1 MTELG
6 SSGSYLSWA
15 SPQLGVEASGHVVDC
30 QLANHPSWVVTPPRD
45 TPLGGASWQGAFP
58 YRRAP
63 WPAVGGLGRKG
74 ALLGIAVARWRL
86 QGGGYSWRLVCQKTH
101 PFNVSLQGR
110 QVQHK
115 EKLGSGFFWKRHA
128 SSLICEGGPFPLPTI
143 NRRQPLVFWGSDG
156 RVFLSEKHAYSEG
169 KILYNCLGGNRVLAL

>member
-1 MTELG
+1 VDLSVKLWELPTKMTELG

-63 WPAVGGLGRKG
+63 WAAVGWLGRKG
-74 ALLGIAVARWRL
+74 ALLGIWRL
-86 QGGGYSWRLVCQKTH
+86 QDGGYKWRLFLAVD
-101 PFNVSLQGR
+101 VSRDTPVHRVSSRNSSAAPGKGVGSRGLQEMR
-110 QVQHK
+110 
-115 EKLGSGFFWKRHA
+115 
-128 SSLICEGGPFPLPTI
+128 
-143 NRRQPLVFWGSDG
+143 PLVKRRTPW
-156 RVFLSEKHAYSEG
+156 
-169 KILYNCLGGNRVLAL
+169 